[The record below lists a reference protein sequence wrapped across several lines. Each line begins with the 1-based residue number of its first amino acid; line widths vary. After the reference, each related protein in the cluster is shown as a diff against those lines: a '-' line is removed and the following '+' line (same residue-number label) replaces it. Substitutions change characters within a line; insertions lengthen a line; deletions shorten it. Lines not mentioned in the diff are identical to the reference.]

1 MHTGKKIKLLRNLK
15 GISQEQL
22 ASKIG
27 RTRGLISYIEQSGQ
41 VNHETLLLILN
52 YFHLK
57 KEEFDNLEQNQI
69 KLTKTKEN
77 TTQTDELQKLKEQV
91 NNYQKENIILKDLVD
106 SQKEIIKLLK
116 EKKR

>member
-27 RTRGLISYIEQSGQ
+27 RTRALISHIEQSGQ
-41 VNHETLLLILN
+41 VNYETLLLILN
-52 YFHLK
+52 FFNLK
-57 KEEFDNLEQNQI
+57 KEEFDNFEQNQI
-69 KLTKTKEN
+69 KLTKGKEN
-77 TTQTDELQKLKEQV
+77 LTQTDELQKLKEQI
-91 NNYQKENIILKDLVD
+91 NNCQKENIILKELVD

-116 EKKR
+116 EKKK